1 MTNDWTGPRTSGAL
15 TSRSAEELMQL
26 EENPDVNLSKTN
38 SHDVSEVGMID
49 ISIDQDGL
57 YENNQKLELCAAMV
71 RLGDWTNAQRLL
83 ERLPGYWATTYEPL
97 TRDICNLLHCLIE
110 PLYNKACPLPAC
122 LQRNRFRP
130 RIESFKALNASINL
144 HGIDE
149 KSSVDC
155 EIHEDSRTITNNNN
169 NNNDCILLSPVHD
182 FVGLAK
188 YVIPIAIYL
197 GPHMSYDLILIV
209 KFCRL
214 GQIYLSEQQQN
225 LRSDKIGIVY
235 QGFFNLLDEVLLP
248 SLSLVD
254 ANCCLA
260 EEIWQMLRF
269 LPYEHR

>member
-1 MTNDWTGPRTSGAL
+1 MNHKNFPNCFR
-15 TSRSAEELMQL
+15 
-26 EENPDVNLSKTN
+26 
-38 SHDVSEVGMID
+38 
-49 ISIDQDGL
+49 
-57 YENNQKLELCAAMV
+57 
-71 RLGDWTNAQRLL
+71 
-83 ERLPGYWATTYEPL
+83 
-97 TRDICNLLHCLIE
+97 
-110 PLYNKACPLPAC
+110 ACPLPAC

-130 RIESFKALNASINL
+130 KIESFKALNASINV
-144 HGIDE
+144 HVIDE

-155 EIHEDSRTITNNNN
+155 EIHEDKRTIRNNNN
-169 NNNDCILLSPVHD
+169 NNNNNNNCILLSPVHD
-182 FVGLAK
+182 FAGLAK

-197 GPHMSYDLILIV
+197 GPHMSYDLILMV

-269 LPYEHR
+269 LPYEHRRLSKENVKPMGRHLGKLSHSNPGLLFDHLFLNWLAD